1 MKQRWLMVLGV
12 VVPTAAAALFE
23 GALLVH
29 GSSPTTPQQ
38 VVGRVALMAIAAT
51 TFSALMLTLVE
62 RNRRALREQQRK
74 FDDLFEGSPDGL
86 MLIDGHRRIL
96 ASNPTAVTLL
106 GYPAQPPLLSLCRLC
121 VLPEGQSCQPDC
133 PLHKNRPDAHFRTT
147 LRTASGKLL
156 AASASLTPLPDQ
168 ETLLRFSDLTLVESR
183 EQAHLSRLLAL
194 KALEATEDE
203 RRRLAR
209 ELHDGVGQELYALR
223 LAARAGQPVD
233 DMASALMEEVDKLA
247 KSLWPPVLEK
257 LGLLR
262 ALKAA
267 FASHQNV
274 ALVAAE
280 DFPRLSPSLEGT
292 LYRIAQEAV
301 ANALKHGSPG
311 TVQVKVRQIGAEVV
325 MRVDDDGAGFDELR
339 AEEKLSLGL
348 VGMRERAR
356 LVQGV
361 CSITSRPGE
370 GTTVEVQL
378 PLLVPTREGEQR

>member
-23 GALLVH
+23 GALLLH
-29 GSSPTTPQQ
+29 GGSPITPQQ
-38 VVGRVALMAIAAT
+38 VVGRVALMAVAAT

-62 RNRRALREQQRK
+62 RNRRTLREQQRK

-86 MLIDGHRRIL
+86 MLVDGHRRIV
-96 ASNPTAVTLL
+96 ASNPSAVSLL

-121 VLPEGQSCQPDC
+121 VLPDGARCESDC
-133 PLHKNRPDAHFRTT
+133 PLYKNRPDSHFRTT

-183 EQAHLSRLLAL
+183 EQSRLARLLAL
-194 KALEATEDE
+194 KALEATENE

-233 DMASALMEEVDKLA
+233 EMASALMEEVDKLA

-257 LGLLR
+257 LGLPKALR
-262 ALKAA
+262 AA
-267 FASHQNV
+267 FATHQKV
-274 ALVAAE
+274 ALEVAE

-301 ANALKHGSPG
+301 ANALKHGEPNLV
-311 TVQVKVRQIGAEVV
+311 TVKVRHNGAEVV
-325 MRVDDDGAGFDELR
+325 MNVKDDGPGFNEGQ

-361 CSITSRPGE
+361 CSITSRPGQ

-378 PLLVPTREGEQR
+378 PILSTQQGDSK